1 MAQRML
7 SFIHSRA
14 PRAIGVSDEAI
25 DEHKQ
30 LIRYLYLTRKYTRD
44 QVIAHLKTEVNF
56 NLSPDQFSK
65 AIRRWGFR
73 KQFHPGKSTQPPPD
87 TTASADT
94 TTTTPSN
101 DLSCTADTEHPATG
115 PDHFPLPCPPE
126 TQPKPKIDQ
135 YDIPDIDGDGD
146 ITMSTPTDDK
156 SIEPGL
162 THSSAGDLLDPADCL
177 ACCYDYTK
185 KLDGYITLSI
195 SLEDLYACKERR
207 ARILDMARIAT
218 TRTNCEIVRLMLE
231 TELEMSE
238 DPLDDKGHTRSL
250 PKGAEM
256 CRMQSFLFHRH
267 LAQIYAHQNDGT
279 ISMQKHLDIA
289 RNFSDAFDTYGTD
302 SIDLWTLLF
311 LVQDKKYSQIPKE
324 LLGSLQ
330 WDHES
335 YGLNIEHCLRYC
347 WGILNPTKSLYDAF
361 AVYTASIVYDAEQRT
376 KTEPT
381 EISDLVLEDS
391 SFSLWKR
398 SSILFTFLMQ
408 LTHGA
413 LFWMSGHPTIS
424 PAHILMIVS
433 RMIVKRSSITSKHPD
448 NLKEPEGHPLQI
460 HPTSL
465 KIYCDTILE
474 LLQYHYMRPNT
485 KIEFV
490 TQFLAHHTWYPASDS
505 KRALA
510 SQTQSNPLEALKSV
524 LAIRR
529 DDFTADHLSTILEDW
544 TPSSKNCWESTRGKE
559 TFPIED
565 PPTAISK
572 TDNFRRHPI
581 LPVVLQLTAEIQSSS
596 AEQVAPAEAY
606 HDLAGKF

>member
-1 MAQRML
+1 
-7 SFIHSRA
+7 
-14 PRAIGVSDEAI
+14 
-25 DEHKQ
+25 
-30 LIRYLYLTRKYTRD
+30 
-44 QVIAHLKTEVNF
+44 
-56 NLSPDQFSK
+56 
-65 AIRRWGFR
+65 
-73 KQFHPGKSTQPPPD
+73 
-87 TTASADT
+87 
-94 TTTTPSN
+94 
-101 DLSCTADTEHPATG
+101 
-115 PDHFPLPCPPE
+115 
-126 TQPKPKIDQ
+126 
-135 YDIPDIDGDGD
+135 
-146 ITMSTPTDDK
+146 MSTPTDDK

-544 TPSSKNCWESTRGKE
+544 TPSSKSPKEKRVISTVSELSRLLGEHQGQRDLPNRRPADSHIQDRQFPPSSYSSGKLLHL
-559 TFPIED
+559 TSLSSHDIYLD
-565 PPTAISK
+565 ALKANPTMTRSLAS
-572 TDNFRRHPI
+572 RSSCSSQRSY
-581 LPVVLQLTAEIQSSS
+581 SSS
-596 AEQVAPAEAY
+596 LQRFKAAA
-606 HDLAGKF
+606 LSR